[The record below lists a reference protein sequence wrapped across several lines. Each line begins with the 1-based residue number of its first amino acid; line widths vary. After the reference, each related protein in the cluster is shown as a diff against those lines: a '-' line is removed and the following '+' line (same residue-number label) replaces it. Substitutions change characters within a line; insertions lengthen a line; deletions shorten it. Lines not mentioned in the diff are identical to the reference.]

1 MSSADV
7 CAVILWVGVTLYA
20 IFGGADFGAG
30 VWDFLARD
38 KTGRAG
44 ARPRTMRAGRVRAQI
59 DRSIGP
65 VWEANHVW
73 LIFVLVIL
81 WTAFSQAFSAIFST
95 LYIPLAL
102 AALGIVL
109 RGSGFAFRHALPGPV
124 ERPATRIFG
133 LASVLTPFF
142 MGTVVGAIAA
152 GEVPADGNGDPTGS
166 WIGFVPLATGVLF
179 VLVAAYTAAV
189 FLVRDSGAAGDQE
202 LRDYF
207 ERRALAA
214 AVIAGIAAAVGV
226 IALRADARYVYDG
239 LTSWPGIAL
248 VVVSGVCGL
257 VALGLL
263 VSGRNYGLR
272 VAAVGA
278 GTAVIWGYFAA
289 AFPYL
294 LPTSLTISEAAAPSA
309 TLTAVMIVFGAAVV
323 LVIPSLALLY
333 TLSQRQTLESYSAS
347 SDATSPRQ

>member
-1 MSSADV
+1 VSTADV
-7 CAVILWVGVTLYA
+7 CAVILWAGVTLYA

-30 VWDFLARD
+30 IWDLLA
-38 KTGRAG
+38 GSGERAE
-44 ARPRTMRAGRVRAQI
+44 RVRDQI

-73 LIFVLVIL
+73 LIFVLVVL
-81 WTAFSQAFSAIFST
+81 WTAFSTAFSAVMTT

-102 AALGIVL
+102 AALGIVV

-124 ERPATRIFG
+124 ERPATRLFG
-133 LASVLTPFF
+133 IASVLTPFF
-142 MGTVVGAIAA
+142 MGTVVGAVAA
-152 GEVPADGNGDPTGS
+152 GQVPAGGDGDPTGS
-166 WIGFVPLATGVLF
+166 WTGFLPLATGVLF

-207 ERRALAA
+207 ERRALGAALVAGAA
-214 AVIAGIAAAVGV
+214 AVVGV
-226 IALRADARYVYDG
+226 IALHADGRYVYDG

-248 VVVSGVCGL
+248 VVVSAISGL

-263 VSGRNYGLR
+263 VSGRNRGLR

-289 AFPYL
+289 AFPYI
-294 LPTSLTISEAAAPSA
+294 LPTSLTISGAAGASA
-309 TLTAVMIVFGAAVV
+309 TLTAVIIVFGVAAVT
-323 LVIPSLALLY
+323 VIPSLALLY
-333 TLSQRQTLESYSAS
+333 VLSQRQALEGS
-347 SDATSPRQ
+347 RG